1 MVKLICQNDLPT
13 VPSACFAGG
22 IESYNLD
29 QILEVGLSVNDW
41 LFIFMV
47 SFLFFQIFYLYDIT
61 NPESKAKRKK
71 WLKFTSFGIFEN
83 FANNTGDVELTGK
96 INIVK
101 EHKSSKVIFVWKINL
116 KYRYICLFFRYS
128 KHHLQ
133 N

>member
-1 MVKLICQNDLPT
+1 
-13 VPSACFAGG
+13 
-22 IESYNLD
+22 
-29 QILEVGLSVNDW
+29 
-41 LFIFMV
+41 MV

-101 EHKSSKVIFVWKINL
+101 EHKSSKVIFV
-116 KYRYICLFFRYS
+116 
-128 KHHLQ
+128 
-133 N
+133 